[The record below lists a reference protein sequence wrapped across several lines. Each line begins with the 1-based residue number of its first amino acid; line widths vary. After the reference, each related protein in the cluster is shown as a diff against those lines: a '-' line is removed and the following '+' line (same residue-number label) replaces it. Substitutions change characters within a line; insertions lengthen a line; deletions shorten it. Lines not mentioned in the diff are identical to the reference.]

1 MHIDL
6 KRYSHKGEAI
16 DGHLLVDG
24 QKLCDTSEC
33 QEGALKAGRYQVV
46 RHFCKQYNRF
56 VPLIVN
62 PEDLTLGSKRRLPE
76 QEPSETGEAMKP
88 FETFC
93 VACPKQ
99 KYVSNNTTLPI
110 YCPQLKMGNG
120 IHNRTDGAIILG
132 TRIVPGCLKHP
143 REPYENLSERIR
155 KIAGRGNEITL
166 TIKG

>member
-1 MHIDL
+1 MHIEL
-6 KRYSHKGEAI
+6 IRFHKSKESL
-16 DGHLLVDG
+16 DGKLLVDG

-33 QEGALKAGRYQVV
+33 QEGALKAGHYQIV

-56 VPLIVN
+56 VPLIFPLTDKPD
-62 PEDLTLGSKRRLPE
+62 PES
-76 QEPSETGEAMKP
+76 
-88 FETFC
+88 FC
-93 VACPKQ
+93 QACPKQ

-120 IHNRTDGAIILG
+120 IHNRNDGSIIMG
-132 TRIVPGCLKHP
+132 TRIVPGCLKLP

-166 TIKG
+166 SITEAYPKPINHFNL

>member
-1 MHIDL
+1 MQLDL
-6 KRYSHKGEAI
+6 IRYYRKGDTI
-16 DGHLLVDG
+16 DGKLLVDG

-62 PEDLTLGSKRRLPE
+62 PEDLK
-76 QEPSETGEAMKP
+76 PSETGEAMKP

-120 IHNRTDGAIILG
+120 IHNRNDGSIIMG
-132 TRIVPGCLKHP
+132 TRIVPGCLKLP
-143 REPYENLSERIR
+143 REPYENLMERIR
-155 KIAGRGNEITL
+155 KISGRGNEVTLSITEAYPKPINHFNL
-166 TIKG
+166 